1 VAKLSVFDA
10 FPDETLLD
18 SARQRAYFGGVSE
31 MFLHRR
37 EQASRR
43 ERERRKRD
51 GLPIEPGPDEA
62 PLYPL
67 PRYIGQRKYQ
77 RLGDLRRYSG
87 LRYPVPN
94 RRNAGRP
101 LAAGRCTG
109 RLCSK
114 WLASHSSSLQLR
126 PRRKALCPPPER
138 AKAGSRQP
146 IGHVT

>member
-1 VAKLSVFDA
+1 VDRLYLLDKPVAKFSVFDA

-43 ERERRKRD
+43 ERERRKRE
-51 GLPIEPGPDEA
+51 GLPAEPGPGEA

-77 RLGDLRRYSG
+77 RLGDLRRYSAA
-87 LRYPVPN
+87 LPLVKP
-94 RRNAGRP
+94 AGNP
-101 LAAGRCTG
+101 F
-109 RLCSK
+109 
-114 WLASHSSSLQLR
+114 
-126 PRRKALCPPPER
+126 PR
-138 AKAGSRQP
+138 AKQEHKVRQTA
-146 IGHVT
+146 INQCK